1 MVIYSRIPAES
12 CAKNPKF
19 GFLASQEL
27 IPPVDGCITGSPL
40 AVLGNSSSEES
51 DLRICFLGFRERQ
64 GSKTA
69 ARFERFEGRGSLE
82 KFWRRE
88 VNCIPSPTALTLLSL
103 IHPGFGC
110 SPFYKVGFSYFVQVI
125 FRTNFLK
132 QTRLRSFS
140 IDNPVD
146 LVEGIHLVNF
156 KQLPTAARILMD
168 FE

>member
-27 IPPVDGCITGSPL
+27 IPPVDGFITGSPL

-82 KFWRRE
+82 KFWHRE
-88 VNCIPSPTALTLLSL
+88 VNCIPSPTALTLLGLLPAGSA
-103 IHPGFGC
+103 C
-110 SPFYKVGFSYFVQVI
+110 SPLYQVGVSYFVQDT
-125 FRTNFLK
+125 FRTHFLE
-132 QTRLRSFS
+132 QSRS
-140 IDNPVD
+140 
-146 LVEGIHLVNF
+146 
-156 KQLPTAARILMD
+156 
-168 FE
+168 